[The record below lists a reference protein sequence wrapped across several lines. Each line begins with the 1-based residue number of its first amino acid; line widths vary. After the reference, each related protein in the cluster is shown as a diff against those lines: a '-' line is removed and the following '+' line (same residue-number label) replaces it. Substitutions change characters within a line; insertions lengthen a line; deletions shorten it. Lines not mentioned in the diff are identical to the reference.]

1 MQPTESTALFQH
13 LTSLTEGFSQLST
26 RLAQVAQ
33 ALQDPGKPP
42 AESLVAAL
50 VASRR
55 DFADLC
61 ARGLALAASLAVS
74 PLPTREAL
82 ASLSDLKSLLQT
94 AAQAEEKKAAIEDLR
109 QRALAALDRVLSMS
123 HRDHIAFA
131 PLLECQAKAGALR
144 LAVAEALWSELH
156 PATEALAK
164 GEDPFSDLLTFVDR
178 QGELDDDHWALLQN
192 SVERSFSKPLAIAA
206 SRGKLALLGVTHED
220 ASPPTAAASEPA
232 AAPSEPAAAQEAVTA
247 PEPPPIKAEER
258 KEEEKKKEKVQLPLY
273 QLGLDDTAQKIA
285 APLLN
290 GGAVAE
296 RPAALRDLIWR
307 LIFEDKVS
315 LAFHVAH
322 CLETQ
327 YPDYQPRL
335 PSWLLRSVA
344 LGRYVRHASGEITRL
359 LKDDFAQFSTEY
371 CTIGHSEWDQAA
383 GLLVVAAALQ
393 PALLAPHTR
402 ASAVL
407 HALQLGEGLH
417 ELSAYCHLIANYGDK
432 LQALDPKVLKK
443 GKDQAAWQAEIDAL
457 KQPVEGWWSRAPRLA
472 LVYAPAAKVWAKWL
486 EPKGQVY
493 SLLLPVRQN
502 DFSKLAAAKRAVEQ
516 LSDDAQIKRE
526 VEHTDREVLGRR
538 LGDDIT
544 GRSLD
549 QLRAH
554 LREAVGLARRWIE
567 LHESRPGQRR
577 GSLQEQAEQLRQE
590 VWSRQGAML
599 EELGA
604 LKRHNPSSIL
614 ILGGLNCCRRALENI
629 RTLFD
634 PEASFPTEEP
644 LPLPLLY
651 ADLLRIPSLALNDQ
665 WELEGSDREALLDG
679 ILDLVAKGR

>member
-1 MQPTESTALFQH
+1 MQSTESAVLFQH

-26 RLAQVAQ
+26 RLAQVAR

-42 AESLVAAL
+42 AESLVAEL

-74 PLPTREAL
+74 PHPTREAL
-82 ASLSDLKSLLQT
+82 ASLSDLKSVLQI

-109 QRALAALDRVLSMS
+109 QRALTALDRVLTMS
-123 HRDHIAFA
+123 HRDHIAFP

-164 GEDPFSDLLTFVDR
+164 GEDPFSDLLTFVER
-178 QGELDDDHWALLQN
+178 QGELDDDQWALLQN

-206 SRGKLALLGVTHED
+206 SRGKLTLLGVTHED
-220 ASPPTAAASEPA
+220 ASPPPTAASEPA
-232 AAPSEPAAAQEAVTA
+232 AAPAERATQEAVTA
-247 PEPPPIKAEER
+247 PEPLPIEAEER
-258 KEEEKKKEKVQLPLY
+258 KEEEKEKEKVRLPLY

-335 PSWLLRSVA
+335 PPWLLRSAA
-344 LGRYVRHASGEITRL
+344 LGRYVRHANGEITRL

-383 GLLVVAAALQ
+383 GLLVVAATLQ

-417 ELSAYCHLIANYGDK
+417 ELSAYCQLIANYGDK
-432 LQALDPKVLKK
+432 LQPLDPKVIKK
-443 GKDQAAWQAEIDAL
+443 GKDQAAWQTEVDAL

-493 SLLLPVRQN
+493 SLLLLVRQN
-502 DFSKLAAAKRAVEQ
+502 DFSKLAAAKKAVEQ

-538 LGDDIT
+538 LGDDIN
-544 GRSLD
+544 GRSAVRI
-549 QLRAH
+549 RAH